1 MCEILPAPVAWTDP
15 ARLLQDPEVSFALE
29 AHGLSFLQDSDP
41 EKKSQVLELATLI
54 SRHARFRP
62 SAPAVVFGD
71 ERLTY
76 AEFGVRVAKSA
87 NLLKSLGIGKGDKV
101 ATVLGNSRESL
112 ELIWAVPAVGAALVP
127 LSPLLM
133 PAGLSG
139 LLRDSD
145 AKCLVSQISMLSTLA
160 EIRET
165 LAPLLPGRVLLID
178 GATKEFED
186 YGALTAGQDGTFIPE
201 PCGPDDLFNI
211 MYTSGTTGMPKGIMH
226 SHYVRSMYCLL
237 MAAAFRITPESRTL
251 HAGAVVFNGAYVTL
265 MPTFYLGG
273 TYVLLPKFDAG
284 ETIAAIERE
293 RITHIMLV
301 PTQIIAILSSGYYK
315 PERLA
320 SLECILSLGA
330 PLLQEYKDRLNA
342 DLPNRFYEL
351 YGLTEGFVTIL
362 DRDEA
367 VRKTGSVGRPTQ
379 HFEMRIVDSNG
390 IDLPPGDI
398 GEIVGRGPI
407 MMQGYYKREDL
418 TAQTIREGW
427 IYSGDMGYVDA
438 NGFLYLVDR
447 KKDMIDSGGMKVY
460 PKDVEE
466 IAAHHPAIREVAVFG
481 VPHDKWGETPIAA
494 VILKDGATAVV
505 EELRNWI
512 NERVSARYQRV
523 SDVVIMQE
531 FPRNAA
537 GKTLKREMREPY
549 WAGRGSSI

>member
-1 MCEILPAPVAWTDP
+1 M
-15 ARLLQDPEVSFALE
+15 
-29 AHGLSFLQDSDP
+29 
-41 EKKSQVLELATLI
+41 LELATLI
-54 SRHARFRP
+54 SRHARYRP
-62 SAPAVVFGD
+62 DATAVVFGT

-76 AEFGVRVAKSA
+76 AQFGARVARA
-87 NLLKSLGIGKGDKV
+87 ARALRSLGVGKGDKV
-101 ATVLGNSRESL
+101 ATVLGNSREAL

-133 PAGLSG
+133 PAGLAG

-145 AKCLVSQISMLSTLA
+145 AKCLVSQRSMLATLE
-160 EIRET
+160 EIRAD

-178 GATKEFED
+178 GASGDFGD
-186 YGALTAGQDGTFIPE
+186 YGALTAAQEAAFAPE

-211 MYTSGTTGMPKGIMH
+211 MYTSGTTGLPKGIMH

-237 MAAAFRITPESRTL
+237 MASVYRMTPESRTL
-251 HAGAVVFNGAYVTL
+251 HAGAIMFNGAYVTM

-273 TYVLLPKFDAG
+273 TYVLLPQFDADAA
-284 ETIAAIERE
+284 IAAIERE

-301 PTQIIAILSSGYYK
+301 PTQVIAIMSSREYR

-330 PLLQEYKDRLNA
+330 PLLQEHKARLNT

-367 VRKTGSVGRPTQ
+367 VRKSGSVGRPTQ
-379 HFEMRIVDSNG
+379 YFEMRIVDPAG
-390 IDLPPGDI
+390 RDLPPGQI

-407 MMQGYYKREDL
+407 MMQGYYKRPDL
-418 TAQTIREGW
+418 TAQTIRDGW
-427 IYSGDMGYVDA
+427 IFSGDMGYMDED
-438 NGFLYLVDR
+438 GFLYLVDR

-466 IAAHHPAIREVAVFG
+466 IAACHPAIREVAVFG
-481 VPHDKWGETPIAA
+481 VPHDKWGETPLAA
-494 VILKDGATAVV
+494 VIPSEGATATAG
-505 EELRNWI
+505 ELRDWI
-512 NERVSARYQRV
+512 NERVAARYQRV
-523 SDVVIMQE
+523 SQVVIMEE

-537 GKTLKREMREPY
+537 GKILKRVMRDPY
-549 WAGRGSSI
+549 WAGRDKKI